1 MMTSQEDRVTKQKN
15 PNRVAAGRAGAA
27 ARKAKQERVL
37 GELQDVKTSLK
48 LSDDDDDVVQV
59 AAPRRHYKSEPPKGS
74 WYSWI
79 LPTGIGILA
88 VVGIIYN
95 MYGKTATPPAA
106 PTTPH
111 AQLKADPFYME

>member
-1 MMTSQEDRVTKQKN
+1 MTSQEDRVTKQKN

-48 LSDDDDDVVQV
+48 LSDDDEHV
-59 AAPRRHYKSEPPKGS
+59 AAPRRKAEPPKGS
-74 WYSWI
+74 WYPWI

-95 MYGKTATPPAA
+95 MYGKAAAPPPPPA
-106 PTTPH
+106 PTPH